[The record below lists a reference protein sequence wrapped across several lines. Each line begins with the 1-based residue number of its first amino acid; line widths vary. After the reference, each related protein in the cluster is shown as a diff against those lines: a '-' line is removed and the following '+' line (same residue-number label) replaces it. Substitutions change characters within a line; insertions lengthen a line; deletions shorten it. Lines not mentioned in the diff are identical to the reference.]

1 MKARSAVPIYIQQP
15 FTLLG
20 LPPML
25 VIWTLS
31 AAIIAFIAF
40 MVMGIAITPIFTAI
54 GMLALALTAALGFG
68 LSYLVSRHDPHVM
81 TVYTT
86 TRRFWRRGN
95 SPRRAMLAGAPSMRS
110 RGGRS

>member
-20 LPPML
+20 LPPIL
-25 VIWTLS
+25 VIWTLLS
-31 AAIIAFIAF
+31 AIAVFIAF
-40 MVMGIAITPIFTAI
+40 MVLGVALKPIFTAV
-54 GMLALALTAALGFG
+54 GMLALVLVSATGFG
-68 LSYLVSRHDPHVM
+68 LSYLVSRRDPHVM

-86 TRRFWRRGN
+86 TRRFWRRG
-95 SPRRAMLAGAPSMRS
+95 SLPCRAMMAGAPAPRS

>member
-25 VIWTLS
+25 VIWTLCAS
-31 AAIIAFIAF
+31 IAVFIAF
-40 MVMGIAITPIFTAI
+40 MVLGVAIKPIFTAV
-54 GMLALALTAALGFG
+54 GMLALALTAACGFG
-68 LSYLVSRHDPHVM
+68 LSYLASRHDPHVM
-81 TVYTT
+81 TVFTT